1 MGSDLINEEVWK
13 EILLQCDVNNDEKV
27 NIYIICS

>member
-27 NIYIICS
+27 RYKR